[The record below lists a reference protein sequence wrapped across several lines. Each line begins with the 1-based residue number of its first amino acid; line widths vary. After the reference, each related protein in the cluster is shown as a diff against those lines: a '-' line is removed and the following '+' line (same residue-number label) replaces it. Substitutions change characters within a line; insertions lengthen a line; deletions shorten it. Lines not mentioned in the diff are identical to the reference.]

1 MNLRVFYVC
10 FTMLLGSALYAQE
23 KQISLNLKQAQDY
36 ALQHN
41 KNLMNAKSDLL
52 IATDDVREA
61 RSSGLPQ
68 ATGTMDYMTNFN
80 YSFNFGPGAEIVMED
95 QMNAKIQVSQL
106 IFSGQYWV
114 GLETAKIARRIAEKN
129 IELSELD
136 VRDNIINSYYLIL
149 VTDNL
154 LQIVNENELNLKN
167 IHEHTNNMFKMG
179 LAERSDV
186 DQISINLS
194 EIVNTRKSMERNL
207 QLNYNMLRLWLGI
220 EPDDEVVLTEELD
233 DLISEMES
241 RNIIDPNLDIT
252 DNPNYQIMLVQ
263 EDIGHKNIQM
273 QRWAYAPTISGFYS
287 YTEKIMKSGFDLSPK
302 NVAGVNLNIPLFS
315 GLSRKAQL
323 SKAKVQ
329 YDKTQRSTLLLE
341 EQLTLQ
347 EKQLTYEKN
356 NAFENYI
363 TQKQNVV
370 VSERVFQSM
379 NNKYKQGQISSLE
392 LTQAN
397 SNYLQAENNYVS
409 SVLQMLQ
416 SMLQLDKLYNN
427 LQ

>member
-1 MNLRVFYVC
+1 MNVRVFYVC
-10 FTMLLGSALYAQE
+10 FILLLGSILNAQE
-23 KQISLNLKQAQDY
+23 KQISLNLKQAQEY

-52 IATDDVREA
+52 IAAEDVREA
-61 RSSGLPQ
+61 RSAGLPQ
-68 ATGTMDYMTNFN
+68 AEGTMDYMTNFN
-80 YSFNFGPGAEIVMED
+80 YSFNFGPGSEIVMED
-95 QMNAKIQVSQL
+95 QMNAKLQVSQL

-129 IELSELD
+129 IELSEMD
-136 VRDNIINSYYLIL
+136 VRENISNSYYLIL
-149 VTDNL
+149 VTKKL
-154 LQIVNENELNLKN
+154 LQIVNENELNLQN
-167 IHEHTNNMFKMG
+167 MHEHTRNMFKMG

-207 QLNYNMLRLWLGI
+207 QLNYNMLRLWLGV
-220 EPDDEVVLTEELD
+220 ESEEEVVLTEKLD
-233 DLISEMES
+233 DIISQMEG
-241 RNIIDPNLDIT
+241 RNLIDPNLDIS

-263 EDIGHKNIQM
+263 EDLGHKNIQM

-287 YTEKIMKSGFDLSPK
+287 YTEKIMKSDFDLSPK
-302 NVAGVNLNIPLFS
+302 NVAGINLNIPLFS

-323 SKAKVQ
+323 SKAKVE
-329 YDKTQRSTLLLE
+329 YDKIKRSTQLLE

-347 EKQLTYEKN
+347 ERQLIYEKN
-356 NAFENYI
+356 NAYENYI
-363 TQKQNVV
+363 TQKQNVE

-409 SVLQMLQ
+409 SVLQFLQ

-427 LQ
+427 L